1 MRADLSTGTA
11 VTRRYWSGVT
21 LRDAW
26 EAEAANWVEWARR
39 VGHDSYGKFHRD
51 AFLELLPPPG
61 RRTLD
66 VGCGEGRL
74 ARDLTALGHRVVAV
88 DAAPS
93 MVAYAQEADPEG
105 EYVLA
110 SGSELPFEDGFAD
123 LVIAFMSLQDMDDAD
138 GAVAEAW
145 RVLEPGGRLCI
156 ALVHP
161 INSAGTFDG
170 DEEDAPFVIRESYFE
185 RRRYV
190 DRIEKDGVEMTF
202 TSDHR
207 SLEGWLRPLADV
219 GFLLELVREVPETHR
234 ARWQRIPLFLH
245 VRAVKP

>member
-1 MRADLSTGTA
+1 
-11 VTRRYWSGVT
+11 VT

-39 VGHDSYGKFHRD
+39 AGHDSYGKFHRD

-61 RRTLD
+61 RCTLD

-93 MVAYAQEADPEG
+93 MVAYARDADPEG

-110 SGSELPFEDGFAD
+110 SGAELPFEDGFAD
-123 LVIAFMSLQDMDDAD
+123 LVIAFMSLQDMDDPE
-138 GAVAEAW
+138 GAVGEAW
-145 RVLEPGGRLCI
+145 RVLEPGGRFCL

-161 INSAGTFDG
+161 INSGGKFQTD
-170 DEEDAPFVIRESYFE
+170 DEDSPFVIRESYFE

-190 DRIEKDGVEMTF
+190 DRIEKDGIVMTF

-207 SLEGWLRPLADV
+207 SLEGWLGPVAEA
-219 GFLLELVREVPETHR
+219 GFVLERVREIPGTHR
-234 ARWQRIPLFLH
+234 SRRQRIPLFLH
-245 VRAVKP
+245 VRALKPERR

>member
-1 MRADLSTGTA
+1 M
-11 VTRRYWSGVT
+11 T

-26 EAEAANWVEWARR
+26 EAEAARWVEWARR
-39 VGHDSYGKFHRD
+39 AGHDSYDKFHRD
-51 AFLELLPPPG
+51 AFLALVPAPG

-74 ARDLTALGHRVVAV
+74 ARDLKALCHRVVAV

-93 MVAYAQEADPEG
+93 MLAYAHEADPDG

-123 LVIAFMSLQDMDDAD
+123 LVIAFMSLPDMDDAD
-138 GAVAEAW
+138 GAVREAW
-145 RVLEPGGRLCI
+145 RVLEPGGRFCV

-161 INSAGTFDG
+161 INSAGRFEG
-170 DEEDAPFVIRESYFE
+170 DEEEAPFVIRDSYFE

-190 DRIEKDGVEMTF
+190 DRIEKDGLEMTF

-207 SLEGWLRPLADV
+207 SLEGWLRPFEET
-219 GFLLELVREVPETHR
+219 GFVFERVREIPGTHR

-245 VRAVKP
+245 VRALKP

>member
-1 MRADLSTGTA
+1 M
-11 VTRRYWSGVT
+11 T

-26 EAEAANWVEWARR
+26 EEQADNWVEWARR
-39 VGHDSYGKFHRD
+39 AGHDSYGRFHRD

-74 ARDLTALGHRVVAV
+74 ARDLAALGHRVLAV
-88 DAAPS
+88 DASPTLVRHAR
-93 MVAYAQEADPEG
+93 EADPDG
-105 EYVLA
+105 EYLVA
-110 SGSELPFEDGFAD
+110 NAAELPLHDGSAD
-123 LVIAFMSLQDMDDAD
+123 LVAAFMSLQDMDDAD
-138 GAVAEAW
+138 GAVREAW
-145 RVLEPGGRLCI
+145 RVLESGGRICV

-161 INSAGTFDG
+161 INSAGKFESD
-170 DEEDAPFVIRESYFE
+170 DLDARFVIRDSYFE

-190 DRIEKDGVEMTF
+190 DRIEKDGLEMTF

-207 SLEGWLRPLADV
+207 SLEGWLQLLTEA
-219 GFLLELVREVPETHR
+219 GFLIERMREIPGTL
-234 ARWQRIPLFLH
+234 RWERLPLFLH

>member
-93 MVAYAQEADPEG
+93 MVAYAQGADPEG

-138 GAVAEAW
+138 GAVREAW
-145 RVLEPGGRLCI
+145 RVLEPGGRLCV

-161 INSAGTFDG
+161 INSAGKFDG
-170 DEEDAPFVIRESYFE
+170 DEEDAPFVIHESYFE

-190 DRIEKDGVEMTF
+190 DRIEKDGFEMTF

-207 SLEGWLRPLADV
+207 SLEGWLRPIAGG
-219 GFLLELVREVPETHR
+219 GFLLELVREVPGTHR

>member
-1 MRADLSTGTA
+1 M
-11 VTRRYWSGVT
+11 T

-26 EAEAANWVEWARR
+26 EAEAGNWVEWARR
-39 VGHDSYGKFHRD
+39 AGHDSYGKFHRD

-74 ARDLTALGHRVVAV
+74 ARDLQALGHRVVAV

-93 MVAYAQEADPEG
+93 MVAHAREADPDG

-110 SGSELPFEDGFAD
+110 SADELPFADGSAD
-123 LVIAFMSLQDMDDAD
+123 LVIAFMSLQDMDDPE
-138 GAVAEAW
+138 GAVREAW
-145 RVLEPGGRLCI
+145 RVLEPGGRFCL

-161 INSAGTFDG
+161 INSAGKFAS
-170 DEEDAPFVIRESYFE
+170 DEEDADFVIRDSYFE
-185 RRRYV
+185 HRRYV
-190 DRIEKDGVEMTF
+190 DRLEKDGLTMTF

-207 SLEGWLRPLADV
+207 SLEGWLRPLTDT
-219 GFLLELVREVPETHR
+219 GFLLERVREVPGTHR

-245 VRAVKP
+245 VRAVEPKRR

>member
-1 MRADLSTGTA
+1 
-11 VTRRYWSGVT
+11 VT

-26 EAEAANWVEWARR
+26 EAEAGNWVEWARR
-39 VGHDSYGKFHRD
+39 AGHDSYGKFHRD

-74 ARDLTALGHRVVAV
+74 ARDLQALGHRVVAV

-93 MVAYAQEADPEG
+93 MVAHAREADPDG

-110 SGSELPFEDGFAD
+110 SADELPFPDGSAD
-123 LVIAFMSLQDMDDAD
+123 LVIAFMSLQDMDDPE
-138 GAVAEAW
+138 GAVREAW
-145 RVLEPGGRLCI
+145 RVLEPGGRFCL

-161 INSAGTFDG
+161 INSAGKFAS
-170 DEEDAPFVIRESYFE
+170 DEEDADFVIRDSYFE
-185 RRRYV
+185 HRRYV
-190 DRIEKDGVEMTF
+190 DRLEKDGLTMTF

-207 SLEGWLRPLADV
+207 SLEGWLRPLADT
-219 GFLLELVREVPETHR
+219 GFLLERVREVPGTHR

-245 VRAVKP
+245 VRAVEPKRR

>member
-1 MRADLSTGTA
+1 
-11 VTRRYWSGVT
+11 VT

-26 EAEAANWVEWARR
+26 EAEAGNWAAWARR
-39 VGHDSYGKFHRD
+39 TGHDSYGKFHRD

-74 ARDLTALGHRVVAV
+74 ARDLKALGHRVVAV

-93 MVAYAQEADPEG
+93 MVAYAREADPDG
-105 EYVLA
+105 EYLVA
-110 SGSELPFEDGFAD
+110 NGAELPFADGSAD
-123 LVIAFMSLQDMDDAD
+123 LVVAFMSLQDMDDPE
-138 GAVAEAW
+138 GAVREAW
-145 RVLEPGGRLCI
+145 RVLEPGGRFCL

-161 INSAGTFDG
+161 VNSAGKFAS
-170 DEEDAPFVIRESYFE
+170 DEEDADFVIRDSYFE

-190 DRIEKDGVEMTF
+190 DTIEKDGLVMTF

-207 SLEGWLRPLADV
+207 PLEGWLRPLAET
-219 GFLLELVREVPETHR
+219 GFLLERVREVPGTHR

-245 VRAVKP
+245 VRALIPERR

>member
-1 MRADLSTGTA
+1 
-11 VTRRYWSGVT
+11 VT

-74 ARDLTALGHRVVAV
+74 ARDLAALGHRVVAV

-93 MVAYAQEADPEG
+93 MVRYARELDPDG
-105 EYVLA
+105 EYLVA
-110 SGSELPFEDGFAD
+110 NAADLPFEADAFD
-123 LVIAFMSLQDMDDAD
+123 LVIAFMSLQDMDDPE
-138 GAVAEAW
+138 GAVREAW
-145 RVLEPGGRLCI
+145 RVLEPGGRFCL

-161 INSAGTFDG
+161 INSGGKFETD
-170 DEEDAPFVIRESYFE
+170 DEDAPFVVRDSYFE

-190 DRIEKDGVEMTF
+190 DRLEKDGVTMTF

-207 SLEGWLRPLADV
+207 SLQGWLRPLADA
-219 GFLLELVREVPETHR
+219 GFLLEHVREVPGTHR

-245 VRAVKP
+245 VRALEPERR

>member
-1 MRADLSTGTA
+1 
-11 VTRRYWSGVT
+11 VT

-39 VGHDSYGKFHRD
+39 VGHDSYKKFHRD

-74 ARDLTALGHRVVAV
+74 ARDLKALGHRVVAV
-88 DAAPS
+88 DASPS
-93 MVAYAQEADPEG
+93 MVAYAREADPEG

-110 SGSELPFEDGFAD
+110 SGSELPFADGSAD
-123 LVIAFMSLQDMDDAD
+123 LVIAFMSLQDIDDPE
-138 GAVAEAW
+138 GAVREAW
-145 RVLEPGGRLCI
+145 RVLEPGGRFCV

-161 INSAGTFDG
+161 INSAGKFET
-170 DEEDAPFVIRESYFE
+170 DEEDSPFVIRDSYFE

-190 DRIEKDGVEMTF
+190 DRIEKESLVMTF

-207 SLEGWLRPLADV
+207 SLEGWLRPLEEV
-219 GFLLELVREVPETHR
+219 GFLVERVREIPGTHR
-234 ARWQRIPLFLH
+234 TRWQRIPLFLH

>member
-1 MRADLSTGTA
+1 M
-11 VTRRYWSGVT
+11 T

-26 EAEAANWVEWARR
+26 EAEAGNWVEWARR
-39 VGHDSYGKFHRD
+39 AGHDSYGKFHRD

-74 ARDLTALGHRVVAV
+74 ARDLQALGHRVVAV

-93 MVAYAQEADPEG
+93 MVAHAREADPDG

-110 SGSELPFEDGFAD
+110 SADELPFPDGSAD
-123 LVIAFMSLQDMDDAD
+123 LVIAFMSLQDMDDPE
-138 GAVAEAW
+138 GAVREAW
-145 RVLEPGGRLCI
+145 RVLEPGGRFCL

-161 INSAGTFDG
+161 INSAGKFAS
-170 DEEDAPFVIRESYFE
+170 DEEDADFVIRDSYFE
-185 RRRYV
+185 HRRYV
-190 DRIEKDGVEMTF
+190 DRLEKDGLTMTF

-207 SLEGWLRPLADV
+207 SLEGWLRPLADT
-219 GFLLELVREVPETHR
+219 GFLLERVREVPGTHR

-245 VRAVKP
+245 VRAVEPKRR